1 MWLRDTQK
9 QGPRC
14 KPAPPEW
21 MDLYYSGGVGPGV
34 PLGQRRGA
42 AENSDRVQ
50 LRGNITR
57 AQKFPKKC
65 YLWCGMQWLVSW
77 FSLLVG
83 TVGTFVGTHIKTVGT
98 VGTVFL
104 KVKIILLIL
113 SVPTV
118 PTVFI

>member
-1 MWLRDTQK
+1 MWPRDTQK
-9 QGPRC
+9 QGPRG

-21 MDLYYSGGVGPGV
+21 TDLYFSGGVGPGV
-34 PLGQRRGA
+34 PLGHRRET

-50 LRGNITR
+50 LRQQLTCTEVPE
-57 AQKFPKKC
+57 KV
-65 YLWCGMQWLVSW
+65 WCGMQWLVSW

-83 TVGTFVGTHIKTVGT
+83 IVGTFVGTHVKTVGT

-104 KVKIILLIL
+104 KVKITLLIL

-118 PTVFI
+118 LTVFI

>member
-1 MWLRDTQK
+1 
-9 QGPRC
+9 
-14 KPAPPEW
+14 
-21 MDLYYSGGVGPGV
+21 
-34 PLGQRRGA
+34 
-42 AENSDRVQ
+42 
-50 LRGNITR
+50 
-57 AQKFPKKC
+57 
-65 YLWCGMQWLVSW
+65 MQWVVSW

>member
-1 MWLRDTQK
+1 MASDTQK

-14 KPAPPEW
+14 KPGPPEW
-21 MDLYYSGGVGPGV
+21 MDWHYSGGVGPGV

-57 AQKFPKKC
+57 ARKFPEKC

-83 TVGTFVGTHIKTVGT
+83 TVGTFVGTHVKTVGT

>member
-1 MWLRDTQK
+1 MACGRW
-9 QGPRC
+9 G
-14 KPAPPEW
+14 AA
-21 MDLYYSGGVGPGV
+21 GVLGPGV
-34 PLGQRRGA
+34 PLDHRRET
-42 AENSDRVQ
+42 AENVDRVQ
-50 LRGNITR
+50 LRSNNTR
-57 AQKFPKKC
+57 ARKLAKHQH
-65 YLWCGMQWLVSW
+65 LWCGMQWVVSW

>member
-1 MWLRDTQK
+1 MASDTQK

-14 KPAPPEW
+14 KPGPPEW
-21 MDLYYSGGVGPGV
+21 MDWHYSGGVGPGV
-34 PLGQRRGA
+34 PSGHRRET

-57 AQKFPKKC
+57 ARKFPEKC

-83 TVGTFVGTHIKTVGT
+83 TVGTFVGTHIKTVRT
-98 VGTVFL
+98 VGTL
-104 KVKIILLIL
+104 NIRSIILTFKNT
-113 SVPTV
+113 VPTV